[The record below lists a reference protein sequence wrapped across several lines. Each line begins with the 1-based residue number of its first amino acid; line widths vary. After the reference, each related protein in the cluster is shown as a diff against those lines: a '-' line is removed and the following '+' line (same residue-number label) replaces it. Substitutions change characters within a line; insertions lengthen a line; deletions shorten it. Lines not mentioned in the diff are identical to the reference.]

1 MMVEIREMPN
11 ERDLQIAAKPARIP
25 AVAAVAVSVGLS
37 LATPAMAVEGGIGAY
52 FMGTRDTLAG
62 IVPPPGTYLSFSYD
76 YMSGSVEGVSI
87 SGTPIRAET
96 EVELNLFRVG
106 ITQAFEAQLF
116 GGTPAV
122 NVTLPF
128 PDIGVA
134 FTGVTP
140 PLDGARVEG
149 ETFGLGDIA
158 VSGLIGWHK
167 DKLHYSTGLSIY
179 APTGD
184 YAPAKVD
191 LANRT
196 IDNLANTSKNVW
208 SFQPF
213 FAATWLNPDT
223 GLELSGA
230 VSFLFSTK
238 NDATDYQTAPA
249 VQLEGAVVQSIKS
262 GWGFGLSAYHYE
274 QTANDSGSGAEQTQE
289 FLGLDSLR
297 ARVSGIGPIVTYS
310 GGQLFG
316 GDVSLRAKYVN
327 EFNAK
332 RRFESD
338 IFTLSLSLAF

>member
-1 MMVEIREMPN
+1 MRTQHPLVG
-11 ERDLQIAAKPARIP
+11 LSKTV
-25 AVAAVAVSVGLS
+25 VATIVAVSVGE
-37 LATPAMAVEGGIGAY
+37 AAMAVEGGIGAY

-76 YMSGSVEGVSI
+76 YLNGSVEGIAI
-87 SGTPIRAET
+87 SGIPIRANT
-96 EVELNLFRVG
+96 DLELNLFRVG
-106 ITQAFEAQLF
+106 ITQAFEGQFL

-128 PDIGVA
+128 PNVGVS

-140 PLDGARVEG
+140 PLDGATVEDD
-149 ETFGLGDIA
+149 TFGLGDITL
-158 VSGLIGWHK
+158 SGLIGWH
-167 DKLHYSTGLSIY
+167 DDRLHYSAGLSIY
-179 APTGD
+179 APTGS
-184 YAPAKVD
+184 YTPATIDV
-191 LANRT
+191 ANRT

-213 FAATWLNPDT
+213 VAATWLNPEN
-223 GLELSGA
+223 GREFSGA
-230 VSFLFSTK
+230 ASLLFSSK

-249 VQLEGAVVQSIKS
+249 VQLEGAIVQRIPS

-274 QTANDSGSGAEQTQE
+274 QIDNDSGSGAELTQA
-289 FLGLDSLR
+289 FLGAESLR
-297 ARVSGIGPIVTYS
+297 ARVSGIGPIITFS

-316 GDVSLRAKYVN
+316 GDVSLKAKYVN

-338 IFTLSLSLAF
+338 VWTFSLSLAF